1 MDLGV
6 GEKVVGGAVTLA
18 GTTFFPTNEWT
29 PPAPGSCTSE
39 LGIARIYGISYL
51 NASATMYFN
60 GSTETTRSM
69 EVPGGG
75 FPPSPVPTLIEI
87 DDQFY
92 QGVISGPTVVTPPGL
107 ALDKRKLIYW
117 YRQGVD

>member
-1 MDLGV
+1 
-6 GEKVVGGAVTLA
+6 
-18 GTTFFPTNEWT
+18 
-29 PPAPGSCTSE
+29 
-39 LGIARIYGISYL
+39 LGIARIYGVSYL
-51 NASATMYFN
+51 DASATMHLEA
-60 GSTETTRSM
+60 GSSETTRSM
-69 EVPGGG
+69 EVAGGG

-87 DDQFY
+87 DGQFY